1 MRALSLLPP
10 LLTLFTLAACGFSLP
25 PEDYAELFGDGVQVE
40 VAEDGARLGRELR
53 DWFTLAGVGEG
64 PGWKLNILS
73 YEEDHDTLSS
83 SARGIVAEYT
93 LYTRV
98 TVEILRGKQRS
109 THRLSSTRHLRQNF
123 FILNDTLWE
132 EAYLREEMDRQ
143 LAMRIAEKMAQQARA
158 ARQPK
163 NGPAP

>member
-1 MRALSLLPP
+1 MRALLLLGP
-10 LLTLFTLAACGFSLP
+10 LCTLAAACGFTLP
-25 PEDYAELFGDGVQVE
+25 PADYAELFADGVQVE

-53 DWFTLAGVGEG
+53 DWFTLAGVPEG

-73 YEEDHDTLSS
+73 YDEDRNTLAS
-83 SARGIVAEYT
+83 SARGIAVEYT

-98 TVEILRGKQRS
+98 TVEILRGKHRS

-123 FILNDTLWE
+123 LILNNTLWE
-132 EAYLREEMDRQ
+132 EAHLRQEMDRQ

-158 ARQPK
+158 AQA
-163 NGPAP
+163 PAP